1 MRFKA
6 LTEEFATL
14 NILHINAKK
23 LKSLNDRNVRYD
35 ASFLW
40 LKLGFVKEV
49 MYSSAK
55 CTRHCMLWRVFC
67 IGCNNTTH

>member
-14 NILHINAKK
+14 YYILMPKK